1 MATGMLINAF
11 VEMLF
16 MPNCANFGEMIRT
29 GDLDFARRTLVPAMR
44 AIVEAFRRGTKYNIH
59 QRPDGLVWSGDP
71 GTQLTWMDARSGDT
85 VFTPRYGCAVEIV
98 RPDAEAVSGYVASHG
113 ANAFYESIE
122 LRKRCCHIRK
132 VEPLRRALAS
142 ADAWITGLRRSQ
154 SATRNDLPERV
165 FDEQHG
171 IFKFNPL
178 ADWEEADVWQYLRD
192 RDVPYNPLHDKG
204 YPSIG
209 CEPCTRAIRPGED
222 IRAGRWWWES
232 SDSRECGLHV
242 ASVMDGADTMTG
254 STRA

>member
-1 MATGMLINAF
+1 MSTPAPGRAVESANGLHRSLHERLARIAGEFPRVAFASSLGAEDMVLADAILTGAHPVRIFTLD
-11 VEMLF
+11 
-16 MPNCANFGEMIRT
+16 T
-29 GDLDFARRTLVPAMR
+29 GRLHAETL
-44 AIVEAFRRGTKYNIH
+44 
-59 QRPDGLVWSGDP
+59 GLVNRI
-71 GTQLTWMDARSGDT
+71 AN
-85 VFTPRYGCAVEIV
+85 RYGCAVEIV

-154 SATRNDLPERV
+154 SATRSDLPERV

-178 ADWEEADVWQYLRD
+178 ADWEEADVWRYLRG

-242 ASVMDGADTMTG
+242 ASVMDGAGTMTG

>member
-1 MATGMLINAF
+1 MSTPAPGRAVESANGLHRSLHERLARIAGEFPRVAFASSLGAEDMVLADAILTGAHPVRIFTLD
-11 VEMLF
+11 
-16 MPNCANFGEMIRT
+16 T
-29 GDLDFARRTLVPAMR
+29 GRLHAETL
-44 AIVEAFRRGTKYNIH
+44 
-59 QRPDGLVWSGDP
+59 GLVNRIAD
-71 GTQLTWMDARSGDT
+71 
-85 VFTPRYGCAVEIV
+85 RYGCAVEIV

-242 ASVMDGADTMTG
+242 ASVMDGAGTMTG